1 MRFLPALYPIIPLVG
16 MLVYHTLLVYG
27 LTKDRRYCSRPY
39 IVILGVF
46 ELILASILLA
56 TVVQNRRIV
65 WFWDT
70 TLMTARFAL
79 CPLWVW
85 FTLEMSGLK
94 PARLSPRLSAGLL
107 ALPLVLATAAAF
119 SDPVLHWYW
128 ASFSFEGR
136 MLVARRSALSA
147 ACMAYCQTLVWVG
160 LAAFIVGIRRHY
172 RRERVRLILFF
183 VCFTLIFAGD
193 TLWRL
198 SVPLPVVANALCF
211 ALTVASFVMATS
223 VAFIGFPRAREPVS
237 AGSGPLGAV
246 GGNPEPKGE
255 GRVAEPGPMGKQ
267 RSAEEVL
274 AEIPELSARQRE
286 IASLVVA
293 GTTYR
298 VIAER
303 FGCAERT
310 VKYHMG
316 EILDKC
322 GLETREQLIAW
333 VAVRRTQP
341 R

>member
-1 MRFLPALYPIIPLVG
+1 MRFLPALYPIIPVIG
-16 MLVYHTLLVYG
+16 MLVYHTLLVSA

-39 IVILGVF
+39 IAILGIF
-46 ELILASILLA
+46 ELILLSILLPTA
-56 TVVQNRRIV
+56 VQDLRIV

-70 TLMTARFAL
+70 VLLAARFAL

-85 FTLEMSGLK
+85 FTFEMSGLK
-94 PARLSPRLSAGLL
+94 PARLNPRLAAAIL
-107 ALPLVLATAAAF
+107 AAPLVLVTAAAF
-119 SDPVLHWYW
+119 SDPFLHRYW
-128 ASFSFEGR
+128 SSFSFEGR
-136 MLVARRSALSA
+136 VLVARRSALSVA
-147 ACMAYCQTLVWVG
+147 GMAYCQTLVWVG
-160 LAAFIVGIRRHY
+160 VVAFIVGIRRHY
-172 RRERVRLILFF
+172 GRERVRLILFF

-198 SVPLPVVANALCF
+198 SVPLPAVANALCF

-237 AGSGPLGAV
+237 EGSDPFGPLGDAWGAKAGDGDTELDSMV
-246 GGNPEPKGE
+246 P
-255 GRVAEPGPMGKQ
+255 R

-286 IASLVVA
+286 IASLVVS

-333 VAVRRTQP
+333 VAVRRTRP